1 MEKESFSFKLLARP
15 GELLSEHSKRV
26 AELSLRRFKE
36 YNHNL
41 NISLDVKKTTLEDLL
56 YISSFS
62 HDFGKATS
70 SFQEYIEAKNGEK
83 QRLKNH
89 PETHHGL
96 LSAIFTYW
104 LIKSYLEK
112 KDIKSKN
119 PLCPFLPFLFFLM
132 VKKHHGNLEDP
143 INVELFS
150 QQYDYLKKQISK
162 LEKNEIEQLLSF
174 LSKRIKVNFSL
185 SEFPSDIDKYVRNEL
200 KSQFKSKSIRKKFSN
215 EFPDK
220 IESYIVFQFFYSIL
234 LQSDKESVVIEKR
247 DKKRPRISS
256 DIVRKF
262 KKEKF
267 GEPRSKID
275 QIREEIFIDSHRT
288 INEIDL
294 SQNIF
299 SLNVPTGSGKTLSAF
314 SVALMLRERLTKEKG
329 FTPRIV
335 YSLPFTS
342 IIDQNHEVFQEVLN
356 YPSSDILLK
365 HHHLSEIFYKSEGE
379 DEYGTNQSQFLI
391 ESWESEI
398 IVTTFIQL
406 FHTLITNKNRSLKKF
421 HKLANSIILLDEV
434 QTIPIKYWILV
445 RTILSTICDVF
456 NTYVVLMTATQ
467 PRIFS
472 KKEIIELVP
481 QKVKYFGQLNR
492 VCLSFD
498 KKEYTLNDFKEITLR
513 NIVDSNKSFLIVLN
527 TINAS
532 LQLYDFLI
540 ERGID
545 QNILFYLS
553 TNIIPKHRTQRIK
566 KIKDRKSR
574 KIIISTQMV
583 EAGVDIDI
591 ENVWRDFGPLD
602 SINQICGRCNRNFG
616 NRLGNVKIFQLKN
629 EESNYFY
636 KYIYGDS
643 PLSLIETINFFK
655 GKISFNENE
664 FLKNIDNYYQKI
676 EKNMSNFVSE
686 DIIENVKKL
695 RFDKI
700 SRFRLIENE
709 DYYKKDIFIEYDE
722 KAKESWGKF
731 IKIRKL
737 PIFERK
743 LAFREIK
750 RDFYDYVIS
759 IPIKYIEY
767 DEFEDSGIVY
777 IPNDKTSI
785 FYDTESGWNRNNS
798 SNGSL
803 IF

>member
-15 GELLSEHSKRV
+15 GELLIDHSKKV
-26 AELSLRRFKE
+26 ADLSLKRFKE
-36 YNHNL
+36 FRHNL
-41 NISLDVKKTTLEDLL
+41 NIILDLKETILEDLI
-56 YISSFS
+56 YMVGFS

-70 SFQEYIEAKNGEK
+70 CFQEYIKAEDEEK

-96 LSAIFTYW
+96 LSAVFTYW
-104 LIKSYLEK
+104 LIKSYLK
-112 KDIKSKN
+112 KKEINSKN
-119 PLCPFLPFLFFLM
+119 PLIYFLPFWFFLM
-132 VKKHHGNLEDP
+132 VKKHHGNLGDP
-143 INVELFS
+143 INDELYS
-150 QQYDYLKKQISK
+150 QQYDYLEKQLNDLDES
-162 LEKNEIEQLLSF
+162 EVEQLLSF
-174 LSKRIKVNFSL
+174 LSKRVKVDFNM
-185 SEFPSDIDKYVRNEL
+185 SEFPLNIQEYIKDEFTSPI
-200 KSQFKSKSIRKKFSN
+200 KSTSVRKKFIEELPN
-215 EFPDK
+215 K
-220 IESYIVFQFFYSIL
+220 IENYIIFQFFYSLL
-234 LQSDKESVVIEKR
+234 LQSDKESVVREKIN
-247 DKKRPRISS
+247 KKRPEISS
-256 DIVRKF
+256 SVVIKF
-262 KKEKF
+262 KKGKL
-267 GEPRSKID
+267 GKPRYAID
-275 QIREEIFIDSHRT
+275 QTREEIFLDSHKT
-288 INEIDL
+288 IEKADL
-294 SQNIF
+294 NQKIF
-299 SLNVPTGSGKTLSAF
+299 SLNVPTGSGKTLTAL
-314 SVALMLRERLTKEKG
+314 SVALRLRERLEKEKG
-329 FTPRIV
+329 FTPKII

-342 IIDQNHEVFQEVLN
+342 IIDQNYDVFNEVLN
-356 YPSSDILLK
+356 NPSSELLLK
-365 HHHLSEIFYKSEGE
+365 HHHLSDFFYKSAG
-379 DEYGTNQSQFLI
+379 DEEYDINQSQFLI

-406 FHTLITNKNRSLKKF
+406 FHTLLTNKNRSLKKF

-434 QTIPIKYWILV
+434 QTIPIKYWLLI
-445 RTILSTICDVF
+445 RTILNKICNVF
-456 NTYVVLMTATQ
+456 NTYIILMTATQ
-467 PRIFS
+467 PKIFS
-472 KKEIIELVP
+472 GEEIMDLVP
-481 QKVKYFGQLNR
+481 EKAKYFEKMNR
-492 VCLSFD
+492 VHLSFD
-498 KKEYTLNDFKEITLR
+498 KKDYTLNDFNELVLQ
-513 NIVDSNKSFLIVLN
+513 NIVDSSESFLIVVN
-527 TINAS
+527 TINSS
-532 LQLYDFLI
+532 LHLYNFLVKN
-540 ERGID
+540 GID
-545 QNILFYLS
+545 RNILFYLS
-553 TNIIPKHRTQRIK
+553 TNIIPKHRTQRIR
-566 KIKDRKSR
+566 KIKDSMKR

-602 SINQICGRCNRNFG
+602 SINQVCGRCNRNFG
-616 NRLGNVKIFQLKN
+616 DRLGNVKIFQLKN
-629 EESNYFY
+629 EGGNYFY